1 MLLVVDIGN
10 TNITMG
16 VYEGETLNGP
26 FRMTTKTKRTSD
38 EYGVLLL
45 SMLSSRGIAPAQIH
59 AVIISSVVPAIMHS
73 FHNAIR
79 KYLHVEPI
87 DVGPGTKSGIRIKMP
102 NPRELGADRIT
113 DAVAGYT
120 LYGGPVLVIDF
131 GTATTY
137 DLIGADGSFEAGIT
151 SPGIRIS
158 ANALWNEAAKL
169 PEIEIKKPVS
179 ILAKDTVTS
188 MQAGLIYG
196 AIGQTKYIISQV
208 KKEAGLDSLFV
219 VATGGLGK
227 LISEAVEEI
236 DQYDADLTLKGL
248 RIIYEKNCG

>member
-1 MLLVVDIGN
+1 MLLAVDIGN
-10 TNITMG
+10 MNMTLG
-16 VYEGETLNGP
+16 VYAGEELVGT
-26 FRMTTKTKRTSD
+26 FRITTRTPRTSD
-38 EYGVLLL
+38 EYGVLLVDL
-45 SMLSSRGIAPAQIH
+45 LSSRGIEATSIH

-79 KYLHVEPI
+79 KYLHVEPL
-87 DVGPGTKSGIRIKMP
+87 DVGPGIKSGIRLQMP
-102 NPRELGADRIT
+102 NPRELGADRIA

-120 LYGGPVLVIDF
+120 IYGGPVLVIDF

-137 DLIGADGSFEAGIT
+137 DLITAEGAFAAGIT

-158 ANALWNEAAKL
+158 ARALWEETAKL
-169 PEIEIKKPVS
+169 PEIEIRKPES
-179 ILAKDTVTS
+179 ILTKDTVSS

-196 AIGQTKYIISQV
+196 AIGQTRYIIEQV
-208 KKEAGLDSLFV
+208 KKESGLDAIKV

-227 LISEAVEEI
+227 LIAESLPEI
-236 DQYDADLTLKGL
+236 DCYDPELTLKGL